1 MIEAYSPK
9 KDGFD
14 RLFSSEGRQ
23 IAAITYAD
31 QYSEENHRKLSRHMT
46 TDEVFVLVQGEAC
59 LYTTE
64 DEKTLEAI
72 PLERG
77 KVYCVKKATWHSPA
91 VSRDAFLAVVENA
104 GLRPED
110 TERMTV

>member
-1 MIEAYSPK
+1 MIESYASK
-9 KDGFD
+9 KEGFD
-14 RLFSSEGRQ
+14 RLFTSEGWQ

-31 QYSEENHRKLSRHMT
+31 QYSEENHRNLSRHMT
-46 TDEVFVLVQGEAC
+46 TDEVFVLVTGEAC

-64 DEKTLEAI
+64 DGSTLEAI

-77 KVYCVKKATWHSPA
+77 RIYCVKKATWHSLA
-91 VSRDAFLAVVENA
+91 VSRDAFLAVAENA
-104 GLRPED
+104 PLRPED